1 MWAGLI
7 IALAAVGTAWFFWK
21 SRRLVQAELG
31 QARRQ
36 LESSREQ
43 QQRDLAHTQAQ
54 QQALFDSMIEGVL
67 LLDPKGNI
75 RLVNQALERLFGV
88 TFDLRGKTVME
99 AFRLHELQALIN
111 AVLVEGRVVAHELE
125 LPSLDGR
132 CLQVNAASILGRE
145 SRLQRIILVFHDL
158 TRLKRLEN
166 TRQEFVANVS
176 HELRTPLSMIK
187 GYAETLIEGAK
198 DDPEVALRFL
208 QTIDK
213 HADRLTY
220 LIEDLLTIS
229 RLESGQ
235 IAINLE
241 KTELRPVIERALVE
255 LRGRGR
261 EKTVTLLNE
270 VPEGLIVRVDADRIH
285 QVVFNL
291 VDNAIKYGR
300 REVCVAVGAHVTSEK
315 FVEVSVNDNGPGI
328 AAEHLGRIF
337 ERFYRADKARSRE
350 HGGTGLGLSIVKH
363 IVQSHGGEVW
373 AKSEV
378 ERGATFYFT
387 LLQP

>member
-21 SRRLVQAELG
+21 SRRLVQAELE

-145 SRLQRIILVFHDL
+145 SRLQGIILVFHDL